1 MYGFLKG
8 CVTEKLKV
16 PMEPVRMEFT
26 AKSAMVVMVSWNV
39 DPLADVRFDM
49 GLKIMADVGLNPIF
63 SYIIKLHRLVLSMC
77 YSHCISHCPYVNF
90 AHHSQLNE
98 SESEYLKTKYSDF
111 IMVSAMPMCWGT
123 RTCCRAC

>member
-1 MYGFLKG
+1 
-8 CVTEKLKV
+8 
-16 PMEPVRMEFT
+16 MEFT

-77 YSHCISHCPYVNF
+77 YSHCISHCPYFRLVLHKQCVC
-90 AHHSQLNE
+90 AIPIAYPIVRMSTL
-98 SESEYLKTKYSDF
+98 
-111 IMVSAMPMCWGT
+111 
-123 RTCCRAC
+123 RTIRSLMSPSLSI